1 MAVTEFL
8 EAFDKKKKAEQAAA
22 AAAPVSA
29 KVAPAAPA
37 MQTPV
42 ATPQQLDQMLADP
55 ATVNVGNAPAKNG
68 LFPNIPLEQALIQTG
83 RDIVEYGKS
92 GDFATNAPGTTA
104 PVDPIAQPDVLSAAP
119 AVQAP
124 AVQAETPFFQ
134 PTESGRR
141 LSRGVGSAVDAVA
154 GAGLAAMDA
163 GGNFVNSSSDAVAD
177 LISQSTG
184 GIVNLQSSP
193 EFGQAS
199 TSTAGAPITDA
210 SQLRAF
216 MSGLNEQA
224 PVQAPA
230 QASATATPVVEAETP
245 VPVADLS
252 VNGTD
257 VVTPEAITEVG
268 QVAPAAVEPQT
279 PTAFS
284 GGMITRDS
292 TGESFIGGSQVAATP
307 EEVAAYNA
315 TSRERMAAAN
325 TDAAAAERMR
335 YNAPTIAEATG
346 AGQTPTPRAPVRQST
361 KERDRSEKQR
371 AQTLRK
377 EGQRSIEDQM
387 REFNRE
393 PHSMKERAAE
403 KARLQGELNAS
414 IKEDRDYNRTTTEAN
429 FANETAAYNR
439 NTLTA
444 AQRATTDLASGKQTA
459 TELKANLIRQ
469 ANPNLPEAEIAAIAS
484 GSVRVVQNPST
495 GETTLLNL
503 ATGASKKVN
512 TGQETG
518 LNFDVAAPENTLF
531 SRAGE
536 YTGAVEAA
544 KRKGQG
550 ITGQFGVDI
559 ATDASI
565 GAAQDF
571 ETAQNELVRAFR
583 DSARY
588 SATEANQLKK
598 ELNIA
603 LSPFED
609 PKTAEAKLRSIDKS
623 LARRYKNE
631 EAVALDENESI
642 AKREDARSRAR
653 AISQFRATLGVPA
666 EDAKPVE
673 NGNVPANIDAGDWE
687 YMTEEQRKL
696 FN

>member
-1 MAVTEFL
+1 M
-8 EAFDKKKKAEQAAA
+8 AAA
-22 AAAPVSA
+22 
-29 KVAPAAPA
+29 
-37 MQTPV
+37 
-42 ATPQQLDQMLADP
+42 
-55 ATVNVGNAPAKNG
+55 
-68 LFPNIPLEQALIQTG
+68 
-83 RDIVEYGKS
+83 
-92 GDFATNAPGTTA
+92 
-104 PVDPIAQPDVLSAAP
+104 VDPIAQPDASAAAP
-119 AVQAP
+119 TVQAP

-154 GAGLAAMDA
+154 SAGNAAMDA
-163 GGNFVNSSSDAVAD
+163 GGNFVNSSSDAAAD

-257 VVTPEAITEVG
+257 VATPEAIAEAG

-279 PTAFS
+279 PTAGS

-315 TSRERMAAAN
+315 TSSERMAAAN

-414 IKEDRDYNRTTTEAN
+414 IKEDRDYNRATTEAN

-444 AQRATTDLASGKQTA
+444 AQRATDDGVSIRDQIALREEARSVGAKQLEETQSYNNASAAARSLVRDVGNIEGVAGTAKAQADSAFTTGLGGMVMALKPGSKASDLRASLDTLTA
-459 TELKANLIRQ
+459 DSAFSALSEMRASSKTGGALGAISEREL
-469 ANPNLPEAEIAAIAS
+469 
-484 GSVRVVQNPST
+484 
-495 GETTLLNL
+495 TLL
-503 ATGASKKVN
+503 G
-512 TGQETG
+512 
-518 LNFDVAAPENTLF
+518 
-531 SRAGE
+531 
-536 YTGAVEAA
+536 AA
-544 KRKGQG
+544 KRSLSANQSDEQLIKNIDTYVKIRNRMMADAKLRFAQDYGVERANEAFGGGQG
-550 ITGQFGVDI
+550 GASSAIPNDRNVSG
-559 ATDASI
+559 DA
-565 GAAQDF
+565 
-571 ETAQNELVRAFR
+571 
-583 DSARY
+583 
-588 SATEANQLKK
+588 ATEAN
-598 ELNIA
+598 
-603 LSPFED
+603 
-609 PKTAEAKLRSIDKS
+609 
-623 LARRYKNE
+623 
-631 EAVALDENESI
+631 I
-642 AKREDARSRAR
+642 AKY
-653 AISQFRATLGVPA
+653 
-666 EDAKPVE
+666 
-673 NGNVPANIDAGDWE
+673 NV
-687 YMTEEQRKL
+687 
-696 FN
+696 

>member
-1 MAVTEFL
+1 MAVKDFL
-8 EAFDKKKKAEQAAA
+8 DAVDKMKESEKAAA

-29 KVAPAAPA
+29 EVAPAEPSMFGTPAP
-37 MQTPV
+37 MESV
-42 ATPQQLDQMLADP
+42 VD
-55 ATVNVGNAPAKNG
+55 TVGQVEVQSPFSQAAAPNPMA
-68 LFPNIPLEQALIQTG
+68 A
-83 RDIVEYGKS
+83 
-92 GDFATNAPGTTA
+92 A
-104 PVDPIAQPDVLSAAP
+104 VDPMAQPDALAAAP

-141 LSRGVGSAVDAVA
+141 LARGVVSAADAVA
-154 GAGLAAMDA
+154 GAGNAAMDA
-163 GGNFVNSSSDAVAD
+163 GGNFVNSSSDAIAD

-216 MSGLNEQA
+216 MSGLNEEAQI
-224 PVQAPA
+224 QAPA

-245 VPVADLS
+245 VPAADIS
-252 VNGTD
+252 VNGAD
-257 VVTPEAITEVG
+257 IVTPEAITEVG
-268 QVAPAAVEPQT
+268 QVAPAAIEPQT

-315 TSRERMAAAN
+315 TSSERMAAAN

-335 YNAPTIAEATG
+335 YNAPTINAQAERA
-346 AGQTPTPRAPVRQST
+346 AAVQAERDKPRAPVRATEQ
-361 KERDRSEKQR
+361 ERIREEARSEKTFRKKAAKDIR
-371 AQTLRK
+371 AK
-377 EGQRSIEDQM
+377 V
-387 REFNRE
+387 REFGLTNSMAKTRE
-393 PHSMKERAAE
+393 FERGLNE
-403 KARLQGELNAS
+403 KLDRDVIEN
-414 IKEDRDYNRTTTEAN
+414 RDYNRAIADAD
-429 FANETAAYNR
+429 FADKTAEYNR

-469 ANPNLPEAEIAAIAS
+469 ANPNLPEEEIAAITS

-673 NGNVPANIDAGDWE
+673 VKFDPKSLTGKNQQAYRWATSNPSDPRSQAILA
-687 YMTEEQRKL
+687 KL
-696 FN
+696 NSQ